1 MALYSFEKDSP
12 NGPEAQ
18 VWPSFSKDLL
28 PTFHLPGRQCVTI
41 SREDIEKVAVLAR
54 IRVDDEQVSAL
65 EKDLGNILDLVDQLA
80 AADTDSVEPMAH
92 PLNAVQRLRAD
103 EVTETNQR
111 EAFQAIA
118 PATENGLYLVPRV
131 IE

>member
-1 MALYSFEKDSP
+1 M
-12 NGPEAQ
+12 
-18 VWPSFSKDLL
+18 
-28 PTFHLPGRQCVTI
+28 TI

-54 IRVDDEQVSAL
+54 IRVDEEQVSAL
-65 EKDLGNILDLVDQLA
+65 EKDLGNILDLVDQLS
-80 AADTDSVEPMAH
+80 AADTDSVAPMAH
-92 PLNAVQRLRAD
+92 PLDAVQRLRAD
-103 EVTETNQR
+103 EVTENNER

>member
-1 MALYSFEKDSP
+1 M
-12 NGPEAQ
+12 
-18 VWPSFSKDLL
+18 
-28 PTFHLPGRQCVTI
+28 TI
-41 SREDIEKVAVLAR
+41 SRKDIEKVAVLAR
-54 IRVDDEQVSAL
+54 IRVDEEQVSAL
-65 EKDLGNILDLVDQLA
+65 ETDLGNILDLVDQLA
-80 AADTDSVEPMAH
+80 AADTANVEPMAH

>member
-1 MALYSFEKDSP
+1 MS
-12 NGPEAQ
+12 
-18 VWPSFSKDLL
+18 
-28 PTFHLPGRQCVTI
+28 I

-54 IRVDDEQVSAL
+54 IRVDDAQISAL
-65 EKDLGNILDLVDQLA
+65 ESDLGNILNLVDELS
-80 AADTDSVEPMAH
+80 AADTANIEPLSH
-92 PLNAVQRLRAD
+92 PLDAVQRLRTD

-118 PATENGLYLVPRV
+118 PATEDGLYLVPRV

>member
-1 MALYSFEKDSP
+1 M
-12 NGPEAQ
+12 
-18 VWPSFSKDLL
+18 
-28 PTFHLPGRQCVTI
+28 TI

-54 IRVDDEQVSAL
+54 IRVDEEQVSAL
-65 EKDLGNILDLVDQLA
+65 EKDLGNILDLLDQLA
-80 AADTDSVEPMAH
+80 AADTESVEPMAH

-111 EAFQAIA
+111 ESFQAIA

>member
-1 MALYSFEKDSP
+1 
-12 NGPEAQ
+12 
-18 VWPSFSKDLL
+18 
-28 PTFHLPGRQCVTI
+28 VTI

-54 IRVDDEQVSAL
+54 IRLDEEQIPAL
-65 EKDLGNILDLVDQLA
+65 EKDLGNILSLVDQLS
-80 AADTDSVEPMAH
+80 AADTDNVEPLAH
-92 PLNAVQRLRAD
+92 PLDAVQRLRAD
-103 EVTETNQR
+103 EVTESNQR